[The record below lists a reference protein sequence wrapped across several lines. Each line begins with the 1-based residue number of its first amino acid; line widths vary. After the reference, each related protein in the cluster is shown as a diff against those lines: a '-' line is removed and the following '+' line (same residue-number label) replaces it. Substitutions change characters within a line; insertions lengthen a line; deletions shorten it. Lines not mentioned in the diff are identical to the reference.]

1 VSRYQDLKEEHTE
14 FHTDYKNV
22 KAELATLKLTVVQ
35 LENNKEWNREQRA
48 VLRTKVTAIL
58 KKKQQQIDDQGQQ
71 IVELSKGKL
80 QLVEVVIG
88 LSADRAQLLNDIDE
102 MKKYHALPNE
112 SMKRNHSGGYKRA
125 KIS

>member
-1 VSRYQDLKEEHTE
+1 
-14 FHTDYKNV
+14 V